1 MGLIINRLKMNARK
15 ESLSDYK
22 LASLQS
28 KLEIYSEM
36 IEKLQITNE
45 RLTLENENLKKQ
57 LEDSQTHKKSSSLSQ
72 PKSSLMEIIES
83 FQNRT
88 MNSEIDSLKQEFDDV
103 ELLQTSIKQENTS
116 LRSKIEKYSN
126 LNPIIQ
132 RILDLSQSL
141 YQVLLAYKTEGEFNL
156 NSIMKSNN
164 KARKIIESPEQFK
177 ESLNRSKEFLEK
189 VSESLIDLS
198 AETSF
203 NESCCLF

>member
-1 MGLIINRLKMNARK
+1 
-15 ESLSDYK
+15 
-22 LASLQS
+22 
-28 KLEIYSEM
+28 
-36 IEKLQITNE
+36 
-45 RLTLENENLKKQ
+45 
-57 LEDSQTHKKSSSLSQ
+57 
-72 PKSSLMEIIES
+72 
-83 FQNRT
+83 
-88 MNSEIDSLKQEFDDV
+88 V